1 MVSEEHLKSTVGVD
15 AVVKPAVAADRGEA
29 ECRTGTAHPFLL
41 QTLTPN
47 STSTMQRQRRRNE
60 ALAFSST
67 NLFTQVERRS
77 LLGAFRSMKFT
88 ILALVFYARILFDQD
103 SVLCVG

>member
-1 MVSEEHLKSTVGVD
+1 MVSEEHLKSTVRVD

-29 ECRTGTAHPFLL
+29 EGRTGTARPFLL
-41 QTLTPN
+41 QILTPN

>member
-29 ECRTGTAHPFLL
+29 EGRTGTARPFLL
-41 QTLTPN
+41 QILTPN

>member
-29 ECRTGTAHPFLL
+29 EDRTGTTRPFLL

-103 SVLCVG
+103 SLLCVG